1 MVGIRRA
8 TAADIAA
15 IIVLEKSAGALF
27 IGTHMDWAAGE
38 VSTPEE
44 LTAPIEQGYVWVAE
58 HDHEIA
64 GYLSG
69 GPLGHQFYIEEVS
82 VAAAYQRRGIGR
94 LLIDVVADEARRQ
107 GFSALSLTTDRT
119 LPWNAP
125 YYARIGFRLL
135 GPEEIPPLLAQELA
149 SKPNAHLR
157 CAMLRD
163 L

>member
-1 MVGIRRA
+1 MRVRL
-8 TAADIAA
+8 AAVVDIPA
-15 IIVLEKSAGALF
+15 IIEVELSASALF
-27 IGTHMDWAAGE
+27 MNTHMDWAVGE

-44 LTAPIEQGYVWVAE
+44 LAAPIEQGHVWVAE

-64 GYLSG
+64 GYLCG
-69 GPLGHQFYIEEVS
+69 EPLGDHFYIEEVS
-82 VAAAYQRRGIGR
+82 VAAGYQRRGIGR
-94 LLIDVVADEARRQ
+94 LLIVTVADEARRQ

-125 YYARIGFRLL
+125 YYERLGFRTLTSEQT
-135 GPEEIPPLLAQELA
+135 PSPLAAELA
-149 SKPNAHLR
+149 AKPNAHLR

>member
-1 MVGIRRA
+1 MQVRPASI
-8 TAADIAA
+8 ADIPA
-15 IIVLEKSAGALF
+15 IVAVELSASALF
-27 IGTHMDWAAGE
+27 TNTHMDWAVGE

-44 LTAPIEQGYVWVAE
+44 LAAPIEHGHVWVAE

-64 GYLSG
+64 GYLCAEPMG
-69 GPLGHQFYIEEVS
+69 DQFHIEEVS

-94 LLIDVVADEARRQ
+94 LLIDALADEARRQ
-107 GFSALSLTTDRT
+107 GFGALSLTTDRT

-125 YYARIGFRLL
+125 YYERLGFRTLTSEQT
-135 GPEEIPPLLAQELA
+135 PASLAVELVA
-149 SKPNAHLR
+149 KPNAHLR